1 MMKVR
6 IKIHGLPEFKKIVGG
21 KEEIEVVFNGTSLRD
36 LVDNLVKKYGRS
48 VEKTFLDE
56 NGAIDSLIKVGLN
69 AENFLRGNR
78 METILHDGD
87 ILTFMVGGC
96 C

>member
-1 MMKVR
+1 MMKVS
-6 IKIHGLPEFKKIVGG
+6 IKINGLPEFKKIVGG
-21 KEEIEVVFNGTSLRD
+21 KKEIEVVVNGTSLRD

-48 VEKTFLDE
+48 VEKTLLDE
-56 NGAIDSLIKVGLN
+56 NGAIDSDIKVGLN
-69 AENFLRGNR
+69 AENILRGNR

-87 ILTFMVGGC
+87 ILIFMVGGC